1 MYGFQ
6 KIYATNKSYLQSN
19 SYSLIENIKL
29 RPINYNLT
37 KTKKK
42 ILYYPLKCLKKT
54 NKLHAIWKK
63 KKIINVSIY
72 HIQFRGKK
80 KKEEKILKKK

>member
-29 RPINYNLT
+29 RPINYNFTQT
-37 KTKKK
+37 KTT
-42 ILYYPLKCLKKT
+42 YYIT
-54 NKLHAIWKK
+54 H
-63 KKIINVSIY
+63 
-72 HIQFRGKK
+72 
-80 KKEEKILKKK
+80 